1 MTAPGGRQ
9 RPAGIGLR
17 EMARGWRW
25 ASRPPVPA
33 SARPYQPAPRARE
46 FPTSWARTPAM
57 RAARVAALEF
67 GMRPMLDANL
77 SLSVAGLDAIEGL
90 RTPAVFVSNHS
101 SHLDAPLLLCALP
114 RDIRDHTAVA
124 AAADYFFDSWWR
136 GLGTAF
142 LFATVPIERRGG
154 APSSAPADLLA
165 GGWNLVIFPEGTRS
179 KDGQLARFRFGAAHL
194 AITCGVP
201 VVPVGIRGSF
211 GAMPR
216 GRAWTVPGRPGVSVR
231 FGRPLYPADSDLR
244 SFTGRIFAEV
254 SRLIDEDATSWWD
267 SLRAARERPAVPA
280 RAARSARKARWRQ
293 VWEATEPVGT
303 AGAVSPWQA
312 AARRGSAGVTG
323 LSGSQGLTAATGA
336 SRESRE
342 PDGSGGAGG
351 TDVGGADAAGDAT
364 GTSTPAG

>member
-1 MTAPGGRQ
+1 MAPRMRQ
-9 RPAGIGLR
+9 SLAGVGLR
-17 EMARGWRW
+17 DMARGWRW
-25 ASRPPVPA
+25 AARPPVPR
-33 SARPYQPAPRARE
+33 SAEPHQPPPLARE

-57 RAARVAALEF
+57 RAARVAALEL

-114 RDIRDHTAVA
+114 RKVRDHTAVA

-154 APSSAPADLLA
+154 SPSTAPADLLA
-165 GGWNLVIFPEGTRS
+165 DGWNLIIFPEGTRS
-179 KDGQLARFRFGAAHL
+179 KDGQPARFRFGAAHL

-216 GRAWTVPGRPGVSVR
+216 GRAWTIPGRPGVSVR
-231 FGRPLYPADSDLR
+231 FGRPMHPVDTDIR
-244 SFTGRIFAEV
+244 SFTSRIFAEV
-254 SRLIDEDATSWWD
+254 SRLMDEDATSWWD
-267 SLRAARERPAVPA
+267 SLHAAPALSPTP
-280 RAARSARKARWRQ
+280 ARSARSPQKAHWRR
-293 VWEATEPVGT
+293 VWEATEPVGSART
-303 AGAVSPWQA
+303 ASPWN
-312 AARRGSAGVTG
+312 AARRGSAGSEG
-323 LSGSQGLTAATGA
+323 SPGPASGRSQE
-336 SRESRE
+336 R
-342 PDGSGGAGG
+342 GG
-351 TDVGGADAAGDAT
+351 TDAT
-364 GTSTPAG
+364 GIRTSSR